1 MLKNQITMKQK
12 LILAALLAVS
22 LAACTNDNDP
32 TVPGDGEVAARV
44 VADIDNV
51 ATRASGTAWT
61 PDDRIGIFTVPGP
74 KTQYDNIPYKW
85 DGGNFKADDGGTIY
99 FQSPEAVTFHAY
111 YPYNKNG
118 GTVEA
123 TTDAEAQKN
132 LPAIDFLYASGAT
145 ADKTDPTVRFT
156 GEASFRHCM
165 SQITI
170 SLKEGDNMNFSNGKL
185 ESYTLNG
192 LVLKGSFDTETGTA
206 ETTAGEQASTLTM
219 KIEGGYSPAPVILFP
234 QETGGTIGLDVSV
247 EGETYKA
254 TLTIPEGKNDL
265 QAGRHYI
272 FPVTVKKSG
281 LTVGTADIKDWET
294 LNGSDDTEAVM

>member
-1 MLKNQITMKQK
+1 MKQK
-12 LILAALLAVS
+12 LILAALLAMS

-61 PDDRIGIFTVPGP
+61 PDDRIGISTVPGT

-99 FQSPEAVTFHAY
+99 FQSPETVTFHAY
-111 YPYNKNG
+111 YPYNANG

-132 LPAIDFLYASGAT
+132 LPAIDFLHASGAR
-145 ADKTDPTVRFT
+145 ADKTGPTVRFT

-170 SLKEGDNMNFSNGKL
+170 TLKEGDNMDFSDGKL

-192 LVLKGSFDTETGTA
+192 LVLKGSFDTKTGTA
-206 ETTAGEQASTLTM
+206 ETTAGEQASALTM
-219 KIEGGYSPAPVILFP
+219 EIEGDYIPAPVILFP
-234 QETGGTIGLDVSV
+234 QEAGGTIGLEVSV

-254 TLTIPEGKNDL
+254 TLSIPENRNDL

-272 FPVTVKKSG
+272 FPVTVKKTG
-281 LTVGTADIKDWET
+281 LTVGTAEIKDWNT
-294 LNGSDDTEAVM
+294 VTGSDDTEAVM

>member
-1 MLKNQITMKQK
+1 MKQK
-12 LILAALLAVS
+12 LILAALFAVS
-22 LAACTNDNDP
+22 LAACTSDNDP

-51 ATRASGTAWT
+51 ATRASGTNWT
-61 PDDRIGIFTVPGP
+61 PDDRIGISTVPGT
-74 KTQYDNIPYKW
+74 KTQYNNIPYIW
-85 DGGNFKADDGGTIY
+85 DEGNFKADDGGTIY
-99 FQSPEAVTFHAY
+99 FQSPETVTFHAY
-111 YPYNKNG
+111 YPYNENG

-145 ADKTDPTVRFT
+145 AKKADPTVRFT
-156 GEASFRHCM
+156 DEASFRHCM

-170 SLKEGDNMNFSNGKL
+170 SLREGDNMNFSNGKL

-206 ETTAGEQASTLTM
+206 ETTAGEQASALTM
-219 KIEGGYSPAPVILFP
+219 EIEGDYSPAPVILFP
-234 QETGGTIGLDVSV
+234 QETGGTIGLKVSV
-247 EGETYKA
+247 EGETYNA
-254 TLTIPEGKNDL
+254 TLRIPEGKNGL
-265 QAGRHYI
+265 QAGRHYT
-272 FPVTVKKSG
+272 FPVTVKKTG
-281 LTVGTADIKDWET
+281 LTVGTADIKDWEP

>member
-1 MLKNQITMKQK
+1 MKQK
-12 LILAALLAVS
+12 LILTALLTVS

-61 PDDRIGIFTVPGP
+61 PDDRIGISTVPGP
-74 KTQYDNIPYKW
+74 KTQYTNIPYKW

-99 FQSPEAVTFHAY
+99 FQSPETVTFYAY
-111 YPYNKNG
+111 YPYNENG

-132 LPAIDFLYASGAT
+132 LPVIDFLYASGAT
-145 ADKTDPTVRFT
+145 AKKTAPTVSFT

-170 SLKEGDNMNFSNGKL
+170 TLKEGDNMDFSNGKL

-192 LVLKGSFDTETGTA
+192 LVLKGSFDTKTGTA
-206 ETTAGEQASTLTM
+206 KTKAGEQASALTM
-219 KIEGGYSPAPVILFP
+219 KIEGDYSYAPVILFP
-234 QETGGTIGLDVSV
+234 QETDGTIGLEVSV

-254 TLTIPEGKNDL
+254 TLRIPEGRNDL

-281 LTVGTADIKDWET
+281 LTVSTAEIKEWNT
-294 LNGSDDTEAVM
+294 VNGSDDTEAVM

>member
-1 MLKNQITMKQK
+1 MKQK

-51 ATRASGTAWT
+51 ATRASGTDWT
-61 PDDRIGIFTVPGP
+61 PDDRIGISTVPGP

-85 DGGNFKADDGGTIY
+85 DGGNFKADGKTIY
-99 FQSPEAVTFHAY
+99 FQSPETVTFYAY
-111 YPYNKNG
+111 YPYNANG

-132 LPAIDFLYASGAT
+132 LPAIDFLFAEGAT
-145 ADKTDPTVRFT
+145 ADKTDPTVSFT
-156 GEASFRHCM
+156 GAASFRHCM

-170 SLKEGDNMNFSNGKL
+170 TLWEGDDIDFSNGKL

-192 LVLKGSFDTETGTA
+192 LVLKGSFDTETGIA
-206 ETTAGEQASTLTM
+206 ETTAGEPANALTM
-219 KIEGGYSPAPVILFP
+219 KIEGDNSPAPVILFP
-234 QETGGTIGLDVSV
+234 QETGGTIGLEVSV
-247 EGETYKA
+247 EGVTYKA
-254 TLTIPEGKNDL
+254 TLRIPEGRTGL
-265 QAGRHYI
+265 EAGRHYI
-272 FPVTVKKSG
+272 FPVTVKKTG
-281 LTVGTADIKDWET
+281 LAVGTAEIKDWNT
-294 LNGSDDTEAVM
+294 VTGSDDTEAVM

>member
-1 MLKNQITMKQK
+1 MKQK

-32 TVPGDGEVAARV
+32 TVPGDREVAARV
-44 VADIDNV
+44 VADIDNI

-61 PDDRIGIFTVPGP
+61 PDDCIGISTVPGP
-74 KTQYDNIPYKW
+74 KTQYTNIPYKW
-85 DGGNFKADDGGTIY
+85 DGENFNADGTAIY
-99 FQSPEAVTFHAY
+99 FQSPETVTFRAY
-111 YPYNKNG
+111 YPYNANG

-170 SLKEGDNMNFSNGKL
+170 TLKEGDDMDFSNGKL
-185 ESYTLNG
+185 ESYTLNC
-192 LVLKGSFDTETGTA
+192 LVLKGSFDTETGKA
-206 ETTAGEQASTLTM
+206 ETTAGEQASALTM
-219 KIEGGYSPAPVILFP
+219 EIEGDYSPAPVILFP
-234 QETGGTIGLDVSV
+234 QETGGTIGLEVSV
-247 EGETYKA
+247 ESETYKA
-254 TLTIPEGKNDL
+254 TLTIPEGKTGL
-265 QAGRHYI
+265 EAGKHYI
-272 FPVTVKKSG
+272 FPVTVKKTG
-281 LTVGTADIKDWET
+281 LTVGTAEIKDWNT
-294 LNGSDDTEAVM
+294 VTGSDDTEAVM

>member
-1 MLKNQITMKQK
+1 MKQK

-32 TVPGDGEVAARV
+32 TVPGDGEVAARI

-61 PDDRIGIFTVPGP
+61 TNDRIGISTVPGT
-74 KTQYDNIPYKW
+74 KTQYNNIPYIW
-85 DGGNFKADDGGTIY
+85 DEGNFKADDGGTIY
-99 FQSPEAVTFHAY
+99 FQSPETVTFYAY
-111 YPYNKNG
+111 YPYNENG

-192 LVLKGSFDTETGTA
+192 LVLKGSFDSETGIA
-206 ETTAGEQASTLTM
+206 ETTAEEQASALTM
-219 KIEGGYSPAPVILFP
+219 KIEGDYSPAPVILFP
-234 QETGGTIGLDVSV
+234 QETGGTIGLEVSV
-247 EGETYKA
+247 EGETYNA
-254 TLTIPEGKNDL
+254 TLRIPEGKDGL

-272 FPVTVKKSG
+272 FPVTVKKTG
-281 LTVGTADIKDWET
+281 LTVGTAEIKDWNT
-294 LNGSDDTEAVM
+294 VTGSDDTVAVM